1 MTDPADLVSRLR
13 DRAQTMDEYDIN
25 AVLLNIAASL
35 IESLQRQLAD
45 ARTRIKWFED
55 AGGVTMTT
63 RVFHEISRAESAER
77 RVVELEA
84 RLKALCESEPI
95 AYARN
100 NGEAY
105 TSSYINAES
114 WRECGHTVTPLIPR
128 PEAK

>member
-1 MTDPADLVSRLR
+1 MKDALDP
-13 DRAQTMDEYDIN
+13 
-25 AVLLNIAASL
+25 ASL
-35 IESLQRQLAD
+35 IESLTTQRQEERL
-45 ARTRIKWFED
+45 
-55 AGGVTMTT
+55 
-63 RVFHEISRAESAER
+63 RAMNAER
-77 RVVELEA
+77 RVAELEA